1 MDSRFSSVS
10 VIAAT
15 TAMILKLNSM
25 AEFMMWH
32 MSALFENVGTIQD
45 GMQTLGKKINIQ
57 DKPDA
62 KPLAVTQGEIVFK
75 DVTFAYNNKMSS
87 ITLIYTLK
95 QVKRLVSLAVQVQV
109 NLPSSNYFYTF
120 IILKKVQF

>member
-1 MDSRFSSVS
+1 MDSGLAALG

-120 IILKKVQF
+120 TILKKVQF